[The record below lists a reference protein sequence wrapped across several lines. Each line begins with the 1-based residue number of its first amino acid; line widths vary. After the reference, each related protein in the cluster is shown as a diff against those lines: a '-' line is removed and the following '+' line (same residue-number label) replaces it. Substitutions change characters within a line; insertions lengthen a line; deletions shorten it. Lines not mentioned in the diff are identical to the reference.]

1 MAAFGVTRGLWRSY
15 CCVKVG
21 DQNAHTLLRVTRRLL
36 CVSAPDNS
44 STNVPKSQFTDP
56 EVQDILT
63 KITGLDLQKVFRPLK
78 QQRKPP
84 KYKLMTDAELDEAV
98 QKAQGEAKL
107 LLKMPPVLPERKPIS
122 DVISEDQILEGMD
135 TAKYVFTDINFN
147 IPHRERFI
155 VVREPGG
162 TLRKASWEERDRIV
176 QVYFPK
182 EGRKLTPLPIFKEEN
197 LKMLFEQDRHEDVL
211 NYCIV
216 QFEPDSAEFIRVHTL
231 TYEDIEKHGKYD
243 ILRSTRFFGGLTWHL
258 VNGQRIDGLL
268 VDMLQRDLMQDAV
281 GLVCLF
287 NLVHPQSESARH
299 AQTQQATDLDL
310 LKIYG
315 EYESHRAGFIELAVQ
330 TYEQT
335 KNVLS
340 TS

>member
-1 MAAFGVTRGLWRSY
+1 MAALGVTRCVLRS
-15 CCVKVG
+15 CVKVV
-21 DQNAHTLLRVTRRLL
+21 DQNAQMLLRNARRPL
-36 CVSAPDNS
+36 CVSTQDNTS
-44 STNVPKSQFTDP
+44 VNVPQTKFTDP

-78 QQRKPP
+78 QLLTPP
-84 KYKLMTDAELDEAV
+84 KYKLMTDAEIEEAV
-98 QKAQGEAKL
+98 HKAEMQAEL
-107 LLKMPPVLPERKPIS
+107 LLKMPPVLPERKPIN
-122 DVISEDQILEGMD
+122 DVLSEDQILEGMD

-155 VVREPGG
+155 VVRESSG
-162 TLRKASWEERDRIV
+162 TLRKASWEERDRII

-182 EGRKLTPLPIFKEEN
+182 EGRKLTPPPIFKEEN
-197 LKMLFEQDRHEDVL
+197 LKVVFEQDRHEDVL
-211 NYCIV
+211 NYCVV

-243 ILRSTRFFGGLTWHL
+243 LLRSTRFFGGLTWHL
-258 VNGQRIDGLL
+258 VRGQRIDNLL

-281 GLVCLF
+281 RLVRLF

-310 LKIYG
+310 LKIYAQ
-315 EYESHRAGFIELAVQ
+315 YESNRAGFIELAVQ

-335 KNVLS
+335 KALS